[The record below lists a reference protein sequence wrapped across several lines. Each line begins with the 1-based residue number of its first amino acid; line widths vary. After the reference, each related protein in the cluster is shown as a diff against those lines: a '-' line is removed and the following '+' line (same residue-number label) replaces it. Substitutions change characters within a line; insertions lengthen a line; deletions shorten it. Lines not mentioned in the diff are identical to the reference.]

1 MVLLVT
7 ARPPAWTVRYTA
19 LLHGWTGR
27 CYLFFKRAGMLTTR
41 NTTARVKSSF

>member
-1 MVLLVT
+1 MGLLVT
-7 ARPPAWTVRYTA
+7 ARPPPRAVRYKA

-27 CYLFFKRAGMLTTR
+27 CHLSFKRAGMLTTR